1 VLIYIDRNVRK
12 SYNII
17 WDRTHLLVGT
27 DDMAKSS
34 FAFHVLRFLGLWMG
48 QTTNERIIQS
58 DGKGDLA
65 SLFITVQP

>member
-1 VLIYIDRNVRK
+1 MNLWEIYTILYEIEHAYLSVPM
-12 SYNII
+12 S
-17 WDRTHLLVGT
+17 WLSLPLP
-27 DDMAKSS
+27 
-34 FAFHVLRFLGLWMG
+34 FHVLRFLGLSMG